1 MRLCSPD
8 HHKVAEE
15 LITTHLVNEMMQSS
29 NVLMKTTDSFSDAT
43 GGEFITPE
51 AAPSLVRQTITLKP
65 LEPTPGSKYVLT
77 LLLVRCTA
85 RS

>member
-43 GGEFITPE
+43 GGGIHNTGGCAEPCSTNHHTETPRTD
-51 AAPSLVRQTITLKP
+51 SRF
-65 LEPTPGSKYVLT
+65 
-77 LLLVRCTA
+77 
-85 RS
+85 